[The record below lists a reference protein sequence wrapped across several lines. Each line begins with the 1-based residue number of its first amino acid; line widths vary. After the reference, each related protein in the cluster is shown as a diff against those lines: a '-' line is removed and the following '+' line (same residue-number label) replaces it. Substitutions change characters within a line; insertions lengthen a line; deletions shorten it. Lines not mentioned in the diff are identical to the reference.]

1 MVGGDKLLVDFGNI
15 LSRYTRETDVVG
27 RWGGGEEF
35 LIVCPKTK
43 SDEVIE
49 LAKKLKRRIEDAKF
63 EKVGKKN
70 CKFWSIYISRQFFRK
85 PNRKS

>member
-49 LAKKLKRRIEDAKF
+49 LAKK
-63 EKVGKKN
+63 N
-70 CKFWSIYISRQFFRK
+70 
-85 PNRKS
+85 